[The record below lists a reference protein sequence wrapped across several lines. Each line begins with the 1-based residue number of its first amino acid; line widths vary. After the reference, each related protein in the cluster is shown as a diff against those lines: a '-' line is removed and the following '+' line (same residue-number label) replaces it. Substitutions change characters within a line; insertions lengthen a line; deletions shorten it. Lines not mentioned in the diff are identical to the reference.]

1 MAIKSSNQITFT
13 EHKKIVEIKEYYLA
27 TSKNEG
33 ITTSTSGWTTDIQ
46 TIDYTNKYLWNYE
59 EVIYSIGSSDVSEPV
74 IIGFYGKG
82 DTGKGISNIVNY
94 YQITQN
100 LVAPELPTG
109 SNMHG
114 WSDQASTA
122 SKLSP
127 TNKYLW
133 NYEAI
138 IYTDG
143 STTTTD
149 PAIIGVYGDSGAD
162 AITFEIYSVDGFLFK
177 DGVEEIKL
185 QVAAFK
191 GSEAI
196 TGAKYTWSYLSEGST
211 SYTTISGYSQVATP
225 TLTVK
230 SSDIYALFS
239 LKCTMYY
246 NGETYQDYVIL
257 SREVE
262 VYNAVV
268 RFFDGNNVFSA
279 AEPFVVAYVNLYKN
293 NTLLETIPSNSYYI
307 SDDTSVSGTTIT
319 TSAPDGEANTYMY
332 FIYPVS
338 GKYRIMLGKYNG
350 SAWQKVSVPTD
361 YSYSSIVATGHQGER
376 QSYDMGASN
385 VVLIPKDNII
395 RSGEIVFTIKT
406 KSGDVLT
413 STSATMVDLNDPVVS
428 KSAPSNPVVGQM
440 WVNTG
445 VDPNI
450 LNVWNGSQWVKAE
463 QQGGAV
469 YTSAPSSYK
478 KGDLWVLANAW
489 NGFSA
494 GTMLKANAASS
505 SFNKNHWVDANSAL
519 TEMQANIK
527 QYFKFDPNTGLR
539 ISQNDDKFYVNINA
553 TEMGFYDNRNG
564 QHSKVVNISNNSAT
578 IQNAILKGSGGTTI
592 QNNAT
597 FNGEVNIQGFIFKKE
612 SNNSL
617 SLMID
622 T

>member
-13 EHKKIVEIKEYYLA
+13 EHKKIIEIKEYYLA
-27 TSKNEG
+27 TSKGSG
-33 ITTSTSGWTTDIQ
+33 ITTKTSGWTTDIQ

-109 SNMHG
+109 SG
-114 WSDQASTA
+114 TSAWSDDAFTA
-122 SKLSP
+122 SLLSP

-143 STTTTD
+143 TTTTTD

-177 DGVEEIKL
+177 DGVEEITL

-196 TGAKYTWSYLSEGST
+196 IGATYTWSYLAEGAT
-211 SYTTISGYSQVATP
+211 SYKTISGYSQITTP

-230 SSDIYALFS
+230 STDIYALFS
-239 LKCTMYY
+239 LRCTMSYD
-246 NGETYQDYVIL
+246 GETYQDYVML

-268 RFFDGNNVFSA
+268 RFFDGNNVFSE

-293 NTLLETIPSNSYYI
+293 STLLETIPSNSYYI
-307 SDDTSVSGTTIT
+307 SDDTSVSGITIT
-319 TSAPDGEANTYMY
+319 TSAPAGDTNMYMY

-338 GKYRIMLGKYNG
+338 GMYTITLGQYDG
-350 SAWQKVSVPTD
+350 SAWKVVSASTN
-361 YSYSSIVATGHQGER
+361 YNYSSVVLSNK
-376 QSYDMGASN
+376 QSYNMNSSN
-385 VVLIPKDNII
+385 VVLIPRNRIS
-395 RSGEIVFTIKT
+395 RSGEIVFNIKT
-406 KSGDVLT
+406 KSGTDLT
-413 STSATMVDLNDPVVS
+413 SASATMVDLNDPIVS
-428 KSAPSNPVVGQM
+428 TTAPRNPITGQM
-440 WVNTG
+440 WVNTS
-445 VDPNI
+445 VSPNI

-469 YTSAPSSYK
+469 YTSKPSSYT
-478 KGDLWVLANAW
+478 KGDLWVLSSAW
-489 NGFSA
+489 NGFGA
-494 GTMLKANAASS
+494 GTMLKATTTSS
-505 SFNKNHWVDANSAL
+505 SFNNSHWVDANSEL
-519 TEMQANIK
+519 TEMKNNIK
-527 QYFKFDPNTGLR
+527 QYFRFDPNTGLR

-553 TEMGFYDNRNG
+553 TEMGFYDNSAG
-564 QHSKVVNISNNSAT
+564 QNRKVVNISNHSAT
-578 IQNAILKGSGGTTI
+578 IQNATLEGSGGTTI
-592 QNNAT
+592 KNNAT
-597 FNGEVNIQGFIFKKE
+597 FNGEVNIQGFVFKKE

-622 T
+622 D